1 MKKILLIVIVS
12 LLLIWTTNAGLSDW
26 FFCQMRSTEVV
37 ISLKKTRGFYRCS
50 DIVASLEKLIM
61 QTARDL
67 MNIQTYINNWRDR
80 DYRIGIKAE
89 KLSLLDKYQ
98 SVRKNILK
106 SVETFQNNLV
116 QKSVYYFILSITP
129 YKLNLQRSLNK
140 IDMMTGTI
148 SPSLSSYTSLLKD
161 QIATIS
167 ALSTSQTVTEL
178 IPLLKKYIY
187 LKNEISWTYE

>member
-1 MKKILLIVIVS
+1 MRKILLIVIVA
-12 LLLIWTTNAGLSDW
+12 LLLIWTANAGLSDW
-26 FFCQMRSTEVV
+26 FFCQVRSTEVV
-37 ISLKKTRGFYRCS
+37 ISLKKAGGFYRCS
-50 DIVASLEKLIM
+50 DTVASLEKLIM

-67 MNIQTYINNWRDR
+67 MNIQTYINSWRDR

-89 KLSLLDKYQ
+89 KLSLLEKYQ
-98 SVRKNILK
+98 TARKNILK

-140 IDMMTGTI
+140 IEMMTGTI
-148 SPSLSSYTSLLKD
+148 SSSLSSYASLLKD

-167 ALSTSQTVTEL
+167 SLSASQTVAEL

-187 LKNEISWTYE
+187 LKNEISWKYE